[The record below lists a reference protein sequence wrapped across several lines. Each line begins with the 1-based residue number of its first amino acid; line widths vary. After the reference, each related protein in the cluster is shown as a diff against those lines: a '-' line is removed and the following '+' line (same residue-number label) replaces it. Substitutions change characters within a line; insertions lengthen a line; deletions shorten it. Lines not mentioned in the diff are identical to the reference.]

1 MKEMKLLET
10 ILDEMNNVSKSQKKF
25 FIILIKTM
33 VSSYGKVNFR
43 SLSRYSGLAEKTFR
57 RWFKKVFD
65 FAEFN
70 SKAIDKIITS
80 GDEVVAAF
88 DQSFEGKAGNDTWGK
103 DYFWNGCASRAEKG
117 LEFGLCAIVDLAKN
131 TAYALAAEQT
141 PTTERSKGK
150 KTVKKIDDFTRI
162 NLYLGYI
169 EKLKTMILKYTRY
182 FAFDGYF
189 TKKKFVDGVVEMGFH
204 FIGKLRCDADLKIF
218 YTGERKKGRG
228 RPKKFIGK
236 CNLDELQGFTF
247 ERDLDDKT
255 QLHSGIFYHTS
266 LERKIKVVAIRR
278 TQKNKTWTVLLFST
292 DSSLD
297 AFKIF
302 RYYKARFQ
310 IEFVFRDAKQYVG
323 LGDCQARNKESLC
336 FHFNASFAALNLIK
350 IQDQLERTEQ
360 EKNDPFSMASHKA
373 RYHNESLIDRFFS
386 KLAPGLTLEKSTP
399 IFQEVLNYG
408 TINFRGA

>member
-1 MKEMKLLET
+1 MKLLET
-10 ILDEMNNVSKSQKKF
+10 ILDEMSNVSKSQKKF
-25 FIILIKTM
+25 FIVLIRTM
-33 VSSYGKVNFR
+33 VSIYGKVNFR

-65 FAEFN
+65 FVEFN
-70 SKAIDKIITS
+70 SRAIDKIINS

-88 DQSFEGKAGNDTWGK
+88 DQSFEDKAGNDTWGK

-117 LEFGLCAIVDLAKN
+117 LEFGLCAIVDLARN

-141 PTTERSKGK
+141 PMTERPKDK
-150 KTVKKIDDFTRI
+150 KTVKKIDDFTRMNI
-162 NLYLGYI
+162 YLEYI
-169 EKLKTMILKYTRY
+169 EKLKTTILKYTRY

-218 YTGERKKGRG
+218 YTGEQKKGRG
-228 RPKKFIGK
+228 RPKKFVGK
-236 CNLDELQGFTF
+236 CKLDELQGFTF

-255 QLHSGIFYHTS
+255 KLHSGIFYHTS
-266 LERKIKVVAIRR
+266 LERKIKVVAIRH
-278 TQKNKTWTVLLFST
+278 TQKDKTWTILLFST
-292 DSSLD
+292 DLSLD

-323 LGDCQARNKESLC
+323 LGDCQSRNKESLH
-336 FHFNASFAALNLIK
+336 FHFNVSFAALNLVK
-350 IQDQLERTEQ
+350 IQDQLERAED
-360 EKNDPFSMASHKA
+360 EKNDPFSMASYKA

-386 KLAPGLTLEKSTP
+386 KLAPGLTLEKSAP

-408 TINFRGA
+408 TINFRGT